1 MDLIGGGNRYLVRST
16 LIQFYMESIE
26 NYKDYYL
33 EMAGEGDVLPVE
45 FSVKELLDYNF
56 GHNFGLYDWSDDEKI
71 NLIDAMISDLNDY
84 KKALAMRTDNTTKR

>member
-1 MDLIGGGNRYLVRST
+1 MDLIGGGRKQVFVRST

-26 NYKDYYL
+26 KYKDYYL
-33 EMAGEGDVLPVE
+33 EMAGEGDVFPVE

-84 KKALAMRTDNTTKR
+84 KDELKAGRG

>member
-1 MDLIGGGNRYLVRST
+1 
-16 LIQFYMESIE
+16 MESIE

-56 GHNFGLYDWSDDEKI
+56 GLYDWSDDEKI

-84 KKALAMRTDNTTKR
+84 KDELKAGRG

>member
-1 MDLIGGGNRYLVRST
+1 
-16 LIQFYMESIE
+16 MESIE

-56 GHNFGLYDWSDDEKI
+56 WSV
-71 NLIDAMISDLNDY
+71 
-84 KKALAMRTDNTTKR
+84 

>member
-1 MDLIGGGNRYLVRST
+1 MDLIGGGENRYLVRST

-56 GHNFGLYDWSDDEKI
+56 GLYDWSDDEKI

-84 KKALAMRTDNTTKR
+84 KDELKAGRG